1 MTATAA
7 TTTTE
12 RMRRDALLRAESR
25 HRSAGSYVDSNQ
37 TRNSPA
43 PLVRASRG
51 TPNAPPHNHMER
63 TSITAPHCFT
73 PLTTTRVPASSDLP
87 YASKNAMEK
96 DNAHPG
102 SYRYPPTPDA
112 AFMSPRYTTSLQN
125 STTTLSMESSLSTT
139 TTLPPPFNAS
149 LHSTNGS
156 NFSSHPSGRTT
167 SRLEP
172 PDHDGSLLLTDR
184 AEQQQQQQ
192 QQQLLD
198 CADAA
203 RAEWRR
209 YGPNRTQALEEMR
222 ISGPMAVRVVGAE
235 SRVDLCGAEY
245 TVYLVHV
252 VDQQQQ
258 QQQRDART
266 NTFTAAADW
275 TSNQRATTPTAAPSS
290 MHTNN
295 ISSSTTTGQWTIE
308 RRYSDFCKLAAVLP
322 NLPDCP
328 FPAKHWAGRLGS
340 WTPART
346 WAQWQYATLIQERQ
360 VQLDAW
366 LVHVVMMHCAAA
378 HSHATTW
385 AMAHTTV
392 GPTRTTTISLTTSQ
406 QQAIHDFL
414 TLQQSAPPCTT
425 PACRGNKQCVAV
437 AQSRHVYIGFCNTT
451 SHGHLG
457 AHVSTGQ
464 HERVESKYACTW

>member
-1 MTATAA
+1 M
-7 TTTTE
+7 
-12 RMRRDALLRAESR
+12 
-25 HRSAGSYVDSNQ
+25 GS
-37 TRNSPA
+37 
-43 PLVRASRG
+43 
-51 TPNAPPHNHMER
+51 
-63 TSITAPHCFT
+63 
-73 PLTTTRVPASSDLP
+73 SS
-87 YASKNAMEK
+87 
-96 DNAHPG
+96 
-102 SYRYPPTPDA
+102 
-112 AFMSPRYTTSLQN
+112 
-125 STTTLSMESSLSTT
+125 STT
-139 TTLPPPFNAS
+139 TTLPSPFNAS

-156 NFSSHPSGRTT
+156 NFSSHPSGVTTT

-184 AEQQQQQQ
+184 AEQQ

-295 ISSSTTTGQWTIE
+295 ISSLQT
-308 RRYSDFCKLAAVLP
+308 RR
-322 NLPDCP
+322 
-328 FPAKHWAGRLGS
+328 R
-340 WTPART
+340 
-346 WAQWQYATLIQERQ
+346 
-360 VQLDAW
+360 
-366 LVHVVMMHCAAA
+366 
-378 HSHATTW
+378 
-385 AMAHTTV
+385 
-392 GPTRTTTISLTTSQ
+392 PT
-406 QQAIHDFL
+406 
-414 TLQQSAPPCTT
+414 QSA
-425 PACRGNKQCVAV
+425 
-437 AQSRHVYIGFCNTT
+437 
-451 SHGHLG
+451 
-457 AHVSTGQ
+457 
-464 HERVESKYACTW
+464 